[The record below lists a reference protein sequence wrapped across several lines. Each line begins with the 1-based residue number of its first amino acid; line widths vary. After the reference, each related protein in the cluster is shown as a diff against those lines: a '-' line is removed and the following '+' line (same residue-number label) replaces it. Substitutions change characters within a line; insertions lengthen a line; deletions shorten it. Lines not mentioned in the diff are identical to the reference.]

1 MASITGTN
9 GNDTLTGSAD
19 LNDTISGS
27 GGDDRIDGGTG
38 FNFMIGG
45 GGNDT
50 ITGGTRG
57 DSRPQFNDFNV
68 ASYKGATKEVTA
80 TLGVQG
86 EKAVVG
92 IVTGQGRDVL
102 VNVDSLVLTE
112 FNDTFKVTSLW
123 TGSQFDPMDLNALV
137 NQKVLVRTEGVF
149 NEFRGSPGNDT
160 IEGNGVTR
168 IRYTDN
174 KVDQSAGVK
183 VTFTSEQA
191 GTTQGVSDKGVAF
204 TDSFTGVFAARGSS
218 GPDTLLGS
226 AGSQWFQAT
235 GGGDTISGGPGV
247 DLVDFQPG
255 ATTGVSVNLG
265 ITSAQ
270 QVNSDF
276 GSVVI
281 SGVEAVRGTLF
292 SDTLV
297 GNGED
302 NYFLPAEGNDS
313 IDGGAGFDTVVV
325 GDPKKFF
332 SVSTDTSTGIVTLV
346 DTRAPSSEPNE
357 WRYGTNT
364 LANIELIVFEDGSLS
379 VESTSPAPQPT
390 PGPAPVPTP
399 TPTPSPTPIPSPSP
413 TPTPSPTPG
422 TGTNTLD
429 VIVDLFGQ
437 VMYLKGLTETITSTS
452 HTIQYSGTSFNY
464 SEVDGFL
471 TTVSRNGD
479 FTDEFAKEIAEAFPS
494 VAGITYSTAVA
505 LVGASAIEGVLI
517 SVAGADG
524 NYVG

>member
-1 MASITGTN
+1 
-9 GNDTLTGSAD
+9 
-19 LNDTISGS
+19 
-27 GGDDRIDGGTG
+27 
-38 FNFMIGG
+38 
-45 GGNDT
+45 
-50 ITGGTRG
+50 
-57 DSRPQFNDFNV
+57 V

-191 GTTQGVSDKGVAF
+191 GTAQGVSDKGVAF

-235 GGGDTISGGPGV
+235 GGGDTISGGPRV

-297 GNGED
+297 GNSED
-302 NYFLPAEGNDS
+302 NYFLPVEGNDS

-346 DTRAPSSEPNE
+346 DTRSPSSEPNE

-379 VESTSPAPQPT
+379 LESTSPAPQPI

-399 TPTPSPTPIPSPSP
+399 TPTPTPGPAPSPSP
-413 TPTPSPTPG
+413 AEGVYS
-422 TGTNTLD
+422 LD

-437 VMYLKGLTETITSTS
+437 VVYLKGLTETVSATS
-452 HTIQYSGTSFNY
+452 HTIGYAGSSFNY
-464 SEVDGFL
+464 SDVDVL
-471 TTVSRNGD
+471 LITVLRDGE
-479 FTDEFAKEIAEAFPS
+479 FTEEFAQEISESFPS
-494 VAGITYSTAVA
+494 VAGIDYDTAVF
-505 LVGASAIEGVLI
+505 LVGAPNIEDVLI
-517 SVAGADG
+517 QVAGADG
-524 NYVG
+524 SYVG

>member
-1 MASITGTN
+1 
-9 GNDTLTGSAD
+9 
-19 LNDTISGS
+19 
-27 GGDDRIDGGTG
+27 
-38 FNFMIGG
+38 
-45 GGNDT
+45 
-50 ITGGTRG
+50 
-57 DSRPQFNDFNV
+57 
-68 ASYKGATKEVTA
+68 VTA

-86 EKAVVG
+86 ENAVVG

-160 IEGNGVTR
+160 VEGNGVTR

-191 GTTQGVSDKGVAF
+191 GTAQGVSDKGVAF

-226 AGSQWFQAT
+226 AGSQWFLAT
-235 GGGDTISGGPGV
+235 VGGDTISGGPGV

-297 GNGED
+297 GNSED
-302 NYFLPAEGNDS
+302 NYFLPAEGDDS

-346 DTRAPSSEPNE
+346 DTRAPSGEPNE

-379 VESTSPAPQPT
+379 LESTSPAPQPI

-399 TPTPSPTPIPSPSP
+399 TPTPTPGPAPSPSP
-413 TPTPSPTPG
+413 AEGVYS
-422 TGTNTLD
+422 LD

-437 VMYLKGLTETITSTS
+437 VVYLKGLTETVSATS
-452 HTIQYSGTSFNY
+452 HTIGYAGSSFNY
-464 SEVDGFL
+464 SDVDVL
-471 TTVSRNGD
+471 LITVLCDGE
-479 FTDEFAKEIAEAFPS
+479 FTEEFAQEISASFPS
-494 VAGITYSTAVA
+494 VAGIDYDTAVF
-505 LVGASAIEGVLI
+505 LVGAPNIEDVLI
-517 SVAGADG
+517 QVAGADG
-524 NYVG
+524 SYVG